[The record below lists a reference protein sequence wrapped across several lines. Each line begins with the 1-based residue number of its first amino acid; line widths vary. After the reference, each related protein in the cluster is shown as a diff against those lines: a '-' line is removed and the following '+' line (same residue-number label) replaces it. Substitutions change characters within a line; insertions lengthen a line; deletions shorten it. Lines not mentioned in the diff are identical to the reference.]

1 MSPLYSSSNVEKV
14 GGGLN
19 MVVKEK
25 KTSYFLNGPDAAE
38 YKVGFELMPGAGV
51 IGYLYLYPKVRIE
64 HNHET
69 EGTGGQKRKNLD
81 LPAWSSAWSFTCSC
95 ANLKSQSPTCKHIGA
110 ALIAHFL

>member
-1 MSPLYSSSNVEKV
+1 
-14 GGGLN
+14 

-38 YKVGFELMPGAGV
+38 YKEYKVGFELKPGAGV
-51 IGYLYLYPKVRIE
+51 IGSLYLYLKVRIE

-69 EGTGGQKRKNLD
+69 EGTSGQKRKKHVMD

-95 ANLKSQSPTCKHIGA
+95 ANLKSQSPTCTHIGA
-110 ALIAHFL
+110 ALIVHFL

>member
-1 MSPLYSSSNVEKV
+1 MSPLHSSSNVEKV

-38 YKVGFELMPGAGV
+38 YKVGFELMSVAGV
-51 IGYLYLYPKVRIE
+51 IGYLYLCPKVRIE

-69 EGTGGQKRKNLD
+69 EGTGGQKRKD

-95 ANLKSQSPTCKHIGA
+95 ANLSTQSPTCKHIGA
-110 ALIAHFL
+110 ALIVHFL